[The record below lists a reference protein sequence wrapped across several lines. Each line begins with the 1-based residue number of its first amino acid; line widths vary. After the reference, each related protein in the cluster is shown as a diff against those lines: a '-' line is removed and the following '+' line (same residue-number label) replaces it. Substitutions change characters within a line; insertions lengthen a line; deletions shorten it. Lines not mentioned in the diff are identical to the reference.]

1 MKCDCN
7 AQSVIGYKS
16 CSTGNNTSSVI
27 GAPQTLV
34 DDYVI
39 NCCSSWLY
47 TFSSLTNSPF
57 SPCYSIQPPRWLL
70 SLPVWRN
77 RGRIP
82 DHPESQLLH
91 PHAVPG
97 RFWWRLAAVPA
108 DAQPGLRGP
117 LARPRLQPHD
127 TGRQHAHALALCGPG
142 AANPRDR
149 SGAGFVG
156 EWDSDMLFFA

>member
-1 MKCDCN
+1 M
-7 AQSVIGYKS
+7 VHG
-16 CSTGNNTSSVI
+16 CSANNMS
-27 GAPQTLV
+27 
-34 DDYVI
+34 
-39 NCCSSWLY
+39 
-47 TFSSLTNSPF
+47 SPF
-57 SPCYSIQPPRWLL
+57 PSCYSIQPPRWLL

-77 RGRIP
+77 RRRIP

-97 RFWWRLAAVPA
+97 WFWWRLAAVPA

-142 AANPRDR
+142 AANPRHR

-156 EWDSDMLFFA
+156 EWDSDTFFSHGPCKDQTLKCFASGPCTLFRSERKFYCFSSFLGTKIAEKLG